1 VAKSIYTGGQ
11 LVSHLT
17 DAVNAGVTDL
27 LVLKHE
33 VSSPDPAV
41 TLTPAN
47 GIGVGISVAVQDA
60 ADINK
65 ISGMDFTLLDITD
78 GSEDAQLRINTITA
92 GSMAAAMV
100 RLL

>member
-1 VAKSIYTGGQ
+1 M
-11 LVSHLT
+11 SHLT

-33 VSSPDPAV
+33 VSNAPS
-41 TLTPAN
+41 N
-47 GIGVGISVAVQDA
+47 GIGVGISVAVEDA
-60 ADINK
+60 TDTNK

-92 GSMAAAMV
+92 GSMTAAMV

>member
-1 VAKSIYTGGQ
+1 MAKSIYTGGQ

-33 VSSPDPAV
+33 VILTDPP
-41 TLTPAN
+41 TSPAN

>member
-33 VSSPDPAV
+33 VLTDPP
-41 TLTPAN
+41 TSPAN

-60 ADINK
+60 TDTNK

>member
-33 VSSPDPAV
+33 VSS
-41 TLTPAN
+41 TPAN

-60 ADINK
+60 TDINK